1 MRVSQTKFSRPKYS
15 DDLNQMRMFY
25 SKPKEAVTAKVDPY
39 ETGRS
44 QEPDDVANL
53 TFSPRKDSLKI
64 NEMAEAT
71 RKNAKNS
78 TIPEIKGEAIK
89 EERKLSLTNLHR
101 LWGESLIKLL
111 NKYRNHSENKKAIFK
126 KQQEVVKIKKEQL
139 ERERFRAME
148 KNASYEEFMREKS
161 LDKESFITAL
171 MRKKTKLQPECKT
184 LEELREE
191 EQKMRGGS
199 NVSRLSLR
207 RSIHS
212 RNEQEGE
219 G

>member
-1 MRVSQTKFSRPKYS
+1 M
-15 DDLNQMRMFY
+15 
-25 SKPKEAVTAKVDPY
+25 
-39 ETGRS
+39 
-44 QEPDDVANL
+44 
-53 TFSPRKDSLKI
+53 
-64 NEMAEAT
+64 
-71 RKNAKNS
+71 
-78 TIPEIKGEAIK
+78 
-89 EERKLSLTNLHR
+89 
-101 LWGESLIKLL
+101 IKLL